1 MYGHFFDR
9 SVYAKDQIVKCPHA
23 LKHTFCIK
31 CSECVC
37 VCVCVYVKTSK
48 SDYFCGLWKSFLSL
62 YCMEFYKIRQKK
74 KSYFQWQ
81 RVGQGCL
88 SKKYTKQGMNHK
100 KYGRKL
106 WWKWRYIKL
115 KLSWSHQYFALR
127 KSKHFF
133 QNSPILLIFKTIDFL
148 LLWRRKS

>member
-1 MYGHFFDR
+1 MYGHFFDK
-9 SVYAKDQIVKCPHA
+9 SVYAKDQIVSVLTHWNIRVVSNVVSVWMCMWKLVA
-23 LKHTFCIK
+23 VI
-31 CSECVC
+31 
-37 VCVCVYVKTSK
+37 TSV
-48 SDYFCGLWKSFLSL
+48 DCEKSFLSL
-62 YCMEFYKIRQKK
+62 YCMEFYRIRQKK

-100 KYGRKL
+100 QYGRKL

-115 KLSWSHQYFALR
+115 ELSWSHQYFALR

-133 QNSPILLIFKTIDFL
+133 QNSPILLIFKTIYCL
-148 LLWRRKS
+148 LLWCRKS